1 MKNTKLI
8 NQIDEGYHS
17 LPLLKKV
24 CEKIIHDH
32 SIINDWTVIDELFK
46 DHTTD
51 DLEDFV
57 SKKEL

>member
-1 MKNTKLI
+1 MNEKLI
-8 NQIDEGYHS
+8 KIDEGYHS

-32 SIINDWTVIDELFK
+32 LIMNDWTVIDELLK
-46 DHTTD
+46 DHSIN

-57 SKKEL
+57 SEKL

>member
-1 MKNTKLI
+1 MTNESYIEL
-8 NQIDEGYHS
+8 DEGYHP

-32 SIINDWTVIDELFK
+32 SIIKDWSVIDELFK
-46 DHTTD
+46 DHTTT

-57 SKKEL
+57 SKEIS